1 MKKII
6 CGIALACLTASSAM
20 AEQVATVTEPA
31 YGNFINTIADDE
43 YKVFLS
49 GGETVAIGNGVTDP
63 LSASQLITMYEK
75 K

>member
-1 MKKII
+1 
-6 CGIALACLTASSAM
+6 M
-20 AEQVATVTEPA
+20 AEQVSTVTEPA

-49 GGETVAIGNGVTDP
+49 GGETAAIGNGVTDP

-75 K
+75 